1 MILIVGCGFLGQY
14 VLKELLQKTDETI
27 LCTYRAEK
35 PKLKFNI
42 DDKRVRFAKCD
53 VTSKVDLQAL
63 GVLCGGEKVT
73 VFYFAAYHN
82 IDAVYHHPNEAKK
95 VNVDALK
102 NFCATVK
109 NMDALYFASTDCVY
123 GESKPE
129 HELFK
134 ETDKCNPINEYGKQK
149 LEAESL
155 VLKAGFNVFRF
166 SLLYGASLS
175 EKQNFYDK
183 TFLHLKRG
191 ESVEMITGLS
201 RNAITYKKA
210 AKIIVKLVLERE
222 DIPQIMNIAGDK
234 LLTKYE
240 LGLRIAADAGAA
252 PELIKPISKTEGQ
265 KFFAEKRASVIALD
279 NALLNS
285 NLSAYGG

>member
-1 MILIVGCGFLGQY
+1 MVLIVGCGFLGQY
-14 VLKELLQKTDETI
+14 ILKELLQKTDETI
-27 LCTYRAEK
+27 LCTYHTEK

-42 DDKRVRFAKCD
+42 DKRVHFVKCD
-53 VTSKVDLQAL
+53 VTSEADLRVL
-63 GVLCGGEKVT
+63 STLCGGEELT
-73 VFYFAAYHN
+73 VFYFAAFHN
-82 IDAVYHHPNEAKK
+82 IDAVYRHPNEAKK

-134 ETDKCNPINEYGKQK
+134 ETDKCNPINEYGRQK
-149 LEAESL
+149 LEAESI
-155 VLKAGFNVFRF
+155 VLKAGFNIFRF

-183 TFLHLKRG
+183 TFLDLKRG
-191 ESVEMITGLS
+191 ESVEMIDGLA

-210 AKIIVKLVLERE
+210 AEIIVKLVLERE
-222 DIPQIMNIAGDK
+222 DFPQTMNIAGDK
-234 LLTKYE
+234 ILTKYE
-240 LGLRIAADAGAA
+240 LGLRIAADVGAA
-252 PELIKPISKTEGQ
+252 PELIKPISEAEGQ
-265 KFFAEKRASVIALD
+265 KFFTDKRASVIALD

-285 NLSAYGG
+285 NLSA